1 MEALLLFCSAPLLRA
16 PIDITV
22 VIHGQL
28 TRCASGAGL
37 PFVFLPCTAPEDQRA
52 AEALDGLRWTDRL

>member
-1 MEALLLFCSAPLLRA
+1 MEALLIFCSAPLLRA

-28 TRCASGAGL
+28 TRCARGAGL
-37 PFVFLPCTAPEDQRA
+37 PFVFLPRTAPEVQSA
-52 AEALDGLRWTDRL
+52 AEAMDDDGGRTD